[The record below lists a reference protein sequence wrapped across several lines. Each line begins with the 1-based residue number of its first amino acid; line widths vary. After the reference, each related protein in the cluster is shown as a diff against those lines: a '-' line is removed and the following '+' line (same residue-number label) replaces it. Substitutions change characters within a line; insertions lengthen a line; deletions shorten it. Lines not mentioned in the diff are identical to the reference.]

1 MCLTLLDAFLQSH
14 FIYRSR
20 CLGSG
25 INCIFFFFT
34 KILEDE
40 KSTRPNPH
48 WTVDKKIVT
57 GLAGLQSCFLR
68 WKKCSPMDS
77 GIGPACWGCHAK
89 PTWFSSEFYLW
100 GEEKSS
106 GRQSNWASPV
116 RPLPNR
122 PIFNSRADSPPHT
135 TSSNQKST
143 LFLEEEKKSVL
154 SIINSPLYFC
164 FEKIWRHFAFFR
176 RKLIQSGSLPGA
188 SCGYPTSRKEVN
200 CDYFSMGRR

>member
-1 MCLTLLDAFLQSH
+1 MPWIQIWDKLQFYLLFQDIGGSKVHQAETPIGQLTNNLYWTGGAAILLFEMRKIQSH
-14 FIYRSR
+14 
-20 CLGSG
+20 GQW
-25 INCIFFFFT
+25 
-34 KILEDE
+34 
-40 KSTRPNPH
+40 H
-48 WTVDKKIVT
+48 
-57 GLAGLQSCFLR
+57 
-68 WKKCSPMDS
+68 KC
-77 GIGPACWGCHAK
+77 IGPACWGCHAK

-164 FEKIWRHFAFFR
+164 FEKISRHFAFFR